1 MSPVLRLLATRVEG
15 QDPQAIEVD
24 TLTPQH
30 NKAEAIN
37 RSRHFGIHAGPKA
50 APSHES
56 TAKSPKQP
64 KPTLNNTST
73 QQTEA
78 TNRSRRSGNHAGPRA
93 VHRLAEDKYKQRQL
107 DEHTRYLRGRWG
119 APQRC
124 LKEESNNREC
134 RHRWQPRM
142 ITLELFQIVLMQ
154 DVIGRLNKLSER
166 LATRPLW
173 ETKILTYPLH
183 NFLNRSPFQFTMH
196 GGFFS
201 KETRKYIWLL
211 ASFRAMYGAN
221 IFNNVFEKNHL
232 Q

>member
-24 TLTPQH
+24 TLTPQR

-56 TAKSPKQP
+56 MAKSPKQP

-78 TNRSRRSGNHAGPRA
+78 TNRSRRSGDHAGPRA

-107 DEHTRYLRGRWG
+107 DERTRYLRGR
-119 APQRC
+119 
-124 LKEESNNREC
+124 
-134 RHRWQPRM
+134 
-142 ITLELFQIVLMQ
+142 
-154 DVIGRLNKLSER
+154 
-166 LATRPLW
+166 
-173 ETKILTYPLH
+173 
-183 NFLNRSPFQFTMH
+183 
-196 GGFFS
+196 
-201 KETRKYIWLL
+201 
-211 ASFRAMYGAN
+211 
-221 IFNNVFEKNHL
+221 
-232 Q
+232 